1 VVDESAVL
9 IGPTVVGRGA
19 RIGRGAVVAQCVV
32 EPGAVVPAGT
42 VARQRVVT
50 AGEATAGA
58 LVDDASPREPLDP
71 VGALREIETRS
82 PFERFYALKAPV
94 EAALAAAAL
103 VLLSPLFAV
112 IAAAVKLT
120 SAGPV
125 FYGDRREGRGG
136 REFRCWKFRSMEVN
150 AHARQ
155 HELADANQVDG
166 PQFKIREDPR
176 ITRVGRLL
184 RRLNLDELPQ
194 LVNVVRGEMSLV
206 GPRPSPF
213 RENQICVPWRDG
225 RLSVAPGITGL
236 WQVCR
241 DRTDSADFHQWIY
254 YDLLY
259 VNHASPWL
267 DLKILL
273 ATALTLG
280 GRRRVPLRWLIG
292 RSGVASPPAPRA
304 VWPKA
309 KSPDARVA
317 LQPLRVIRVEARAG
331 VERRWKA

>member
-1 VVDESAVL
+1 M
-9 IGPTVVGRGA
+9 
-19 RIGRGAVVAQCVV
+19 VA
-32 EPGAVVPAGT
+32 PGTEVPAEA

-50 AGEATAGA
+50 AAQASAGT
-58 LVDDASPREPLDP
+58 LVDDPSPREPLGP
-71 VGALREIETRS
+71 IGTIHEIDTRS
-82 PFERFYALKAPV
+82 AFARIYGLKAPV
-94 EAALAAAAL
+94 EATLAAAAL
-103 VLLSPLFAV
+103 VLLSPLLAV
-112 IAAAVKLT
+112 LAAAVKL
-120 SAGPV
+120 SSPGPV

-136 REFRCWKFRSMEVN
+136 NEFRCWKFRSMAVD

-166 PQFKIREDPR
+166 PQFKIQEDPR
-176 ITRVGRLL
+176 ITPVGRLL

-194 LVNVVRGEMSLV
+194 LFNVVRGEMSLV

-236 WQVCR
+236 WQICR
-241 DRTDSADFHQWIY
+241 DRSDSADFHQWIY

-280 GRRRVPLRWLIG
+280 GRRRVPLRWLVN
-292 RSGVASPPAPRA
+292 SPAAAASPDRRA
-304 VWPKA
+304 A
-309 KSPDARVA
+309 
-317 LQPLRVIRVEARAG
+317 
-331 VERRWKA
+331 